1 MANFIKFLLTKP
13 YEVGTFT
20 TGKKRRSY
28 SADQVQIVGVKFYV
42 CVCLQ
47 WSPSRFC
54 FLQCE
59 AGKAAGTAAK
69 L

>member
-28 SADQVQIVGVKFYV
+28 SADQV
-42 CVCLQ
+42 
-47 WSPSRFC
+47 
-54 FLQCE
+54 
-59 AGKAAGTAAK
+59 
-69 L
+69 